1 MSDDATS
8 PLDDVMVLRDTTR
21 AQRVVIDDLNHRMK
35 NILMVVQAMA
45 RQSFRDDRSLD
56 SSMDAFE
63 SRLRAL
69 AGAHDLLLAR
79 TARNVAF
86 QGVVES
92 TIAPHDPGN
101 ARVTF
106 AGPPIVLDPETAVAV
121 AMALHEL
128 LTNATKY
135 GALSNTAGRVAI
147 AWSFV
152 VGRASGRVRLE
163 WKERGGPAVKPPLRR
178 GFGTRFI
185 ERTLAC
191 EVHGEAAIRFE
202 PDGVRAV
209 FEAPA
214 RPG

>member
-1 MSDDATS
+1 MSNQATS
-8 PLDDVMVLRDTTR
+8 SLDDVMSLRDTAR
-21 AQRVVIDDLNHRMK
+21 VQRVVIDDLNHRMK

-45 RQSFRDDRSLD
+45 RQSFLCDRPLD
-56 SSMDAFE
+56 CSMDAFE

-69 AGAHDLLLAR
+69 ASAHDLLLAGS
-79 TARNVAF
+79 ARQVAF
-86 QGVVES
+86 HCMVES

-101 ARVTF
+101 ARVSF
-106 AGPPIVLDPETAVAV
+106 SGPPLILDGETAVAV

-128 LTNATKY
+128 MTNASKY
-135 GALSNTAGRVAI
+135 GALSTASGTVTI
-147 AWSFV
+147 AWTFV
-152 VGRASGRVRLE
+152 SGPSGGRVRLE

-185 ERTLAC
+185 ERTLAG
-191 EVHGEAAIRFE
+191 EAHGEAAVRFE

-214 RPG
+214 RPA